1 MELFNA
7 ANMTFIMNGFFK
19 TIEIS
24 VLAIIFSLIWAPSW
38 PWSSSTVPASCVPCL
53 G

>member
-19 TIEIS
+19 TIQIS
-24 VLAIIFSLIWAPSW
+24 VLANII
-38 PWSSSTVPASCVPCL
+38 
-53 G
+53 